1 MEKLVLKGKKEIRLL
16 LVDSLHQTVQAL
28 VVNKSKKKT
37 ERVINKASRKIA
49 TLVAAQMKRELKKI
63 KNENKKKGKASR
75 KKKPEKIKV
84 EPVLETA

>member
-1 MEKLVLKGKKEIRLL
+1 
-16 LVDSLHQTVQAL
+16 
-28 VVNKSKKKT
+28 
-37 ERVINKASRKIA
+37 
-49 TLVAAQMKRELKKI
+49 MKRELKKI